1 MKVWE
6 GHRKYPDNFPFK
18 IKPSPEGFY
27 VSRANQIAAL
37 GYVSR
42 TTQSVVFVLWF
53 KRGSNF
59 NEVIGDSARAG
70 LKM

>member
-1 MKVWE
+1 MKMCHIVNI
-6 GHRKYPDNFPFK
+6 RIIFPFK

-27 VSRANQIAAL
+27 VSCTNQIAAL

-59 NEVIGDSARAG
+59 NEVMGDSARAG
-70 LKM
+70 RKM